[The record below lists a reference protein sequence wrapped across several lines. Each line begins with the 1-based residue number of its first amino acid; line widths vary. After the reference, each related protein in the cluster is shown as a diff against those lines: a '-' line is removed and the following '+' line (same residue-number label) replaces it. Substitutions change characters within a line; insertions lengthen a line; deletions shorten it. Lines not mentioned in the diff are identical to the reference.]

1 MPGKRDE
8 AERLWRRLEK
18 WKRAKKAVEESKGK
32 KESQFTDRDWG
43 LVQKIYQDI
52 GG

>member
-1 MPGKRDE
+1 MPGAKRDE
-8 AERLWRRLEK
+8 AK

-43 LVQKIYQDI
+43 LVMKIYKEM
-52 GG
+52 GGT